1 MISSLTWIFR
11 SVLFNFQIFEV
22 FPGYFLL
29 WISNLV
35 PFWLKKVLGMIS
47 VFVDVFR
54 LVLWPSI
61 WFILENVPLVLE
73 KNV

>member
-1 MISSLTWIFR
+1 M
-11 SVLFNFQIFEV
+11 
-22 FPGYFLL
+22 